1 MIKSL
6 LAAQRSE
13 KVKFRIPRSV
23 QQSIPIRC
31 VYADGIWLVGNKHS
45 KTWRFADVN
54 YVAASDEDRRSI
66 FTSYC
71 SVLNSLPTDAAAKI
85 TIMNHRLNPVDFQ
98 RNILMRE
105 QGDSQDCYRKA
116 FNAMLKEKSA
126 ASNDLVQEK
135 YITLSIP
142 QRKSRTAGPI
152 SGGWT
157 GICAKA
163 LGGWIPGSEPFPAM
177 TASVSFTTS
186 SGPVRSSIL
195 PLTRPPPSVGAWT
208 SVT

>member
-71 SVLNSLPTDAAAKI
+71 AVLNSLPTDAAAKI

-98 RNILMRE
+98 RNILMRAGG
-105 QGDSQDCYRKA
+105 QPGCYRKA

-142 QRKSRTAGPI
+142 QRKIEDSRAYFRRVDGESVQKLWAAGFRGQSHFQP
-152 SGGWT
+152 
-157 GICAKA
+157 
-163 LGGWIPGSEPFPAM
+163 
-177 TASVSFTTS
+177 
-186 SGPVRSSIL
+186 
-195 PLTRPPPSVGAWT
+195 
-208 SVT
+208 

>member
-71 SVLNSLPTDAAAKI
+71 AVLNSLPTDAAAKI

-126 ASNDLVQEK
+126 ASPVH
-135 YITLSIP
+135 
-142 QRKSRTAGPI
+142 TAAENRGQ
-152 SGGWT
+152 
-157 GICAKA
+157 
-163 LGGWIPGSEPFPAM
+163 PGLFPAGGRE
-177 TASVSFTTS
+177 SVQKLWAAGFRGQSHFQ
-186 SGPVRSSIL
+186 P
-195 PLTRPPPSVGAWT
+195 
-208 SVT
+208 

>member
-71 SVLNSLPTDAAAKI
+71 AVLNSLPTDAAAKI

-105 QGDSQDCYRKA
+105 QGDSQDCYRKC
-116 FNAMLKEKSA
+116 L
-126 ASNDLVQEK
+126 
-135 YITLSIP
+135 
-142 QRKSRTAGPI
+142 
-152 SGGWT
+152 
-157 GICAKA
+157 
-163 LGGWIPGSEPFPAM
+163 
-177 TASVSFTTS
+177 
-186 SGPVRSSIL
+186 
-195 PLTRPPPSVGAWT
+195 
-208 SVT
+208 

>member
-1 MIKSL
+1 MPPS
-6 LAAQRSE
+6 ASE

-142 QRKSRTAGPI
+142 QRKIEDSRAYFRRWTESVQKLWAAGFRGQSHFQP
-152 SGGWT
+152 
-157 GICAKA
+157 
-163 LGGWIPGSEPFPAM
+163 
-177 TASVSFTTS
+177 
-186 SGPVRSSIL
+186 
-195 PLTRPPPSVGAWT
+195 
-208 SVT
+208 

>member
-1 MIKSL
+1 M
-6 LAAQRSE
+6 
-13 KVKFRIPRSV
+13 
-23 QQSIPIRC
+23 
-31 VYADGIWLVGNKHS
+31 GNKHS

-142 QRKSRTAGPI
+142 QRKIEDSRAYFRRVDGNL
-152 SGGWT
+152 
-157 GICAKA
+157 CKA
-163 LGGWIPGSEPFPAM
+163 LGGWIPGPEPFPAM
-177 TASVSFTTS
+177 TASVSFHNFFRP
-186 SGPVRSSIL
+186 GEEQHL

-208 SVT
+208 S